1 MSPFL
6 KISLAVA
13 LAITVA
19 GCGSGGSGSGSGGGK
34 RSGGYYKDDGPD
46 ANPPGNLDQVPNAVP
61 RVEPYFSG
69 PSRPYTVFGKR
80 YVPDLSNRPYK
91 VRGRASWYGKKF
103 HGNATSSGE
112 RYDMYGMT
120 AAHTTLP
127 IPSYVRVTSAVN
139 GKTVI
144 LRVNDRGPF
153 HADRII
159 DLSYVAAHK
168 LGIIGPGSGEVTVE
182 RITHDDIRS
191 GSWGSASPA
200 AAVATPAPARNVA
213 AAEDS
218 LSGIAPPSNAA
229 PSALPPLAARPR
241 PPETHTGMTAG
252 AGVYL
257 QLGAFGQPANAQ
269 ALAARLEREL
279 AGADAPHASTD
290 IRGTLHRVRVGPFAD
305 RAEAVRAAEDIYQRT
320 GIMPAISAP

>member
-1 MSPFL
+1 MSLVL
-6 KISLAVA
+6 KVSLAVA
-13 LAITVA
+13 LAIMVA
-19 GCGSGGSGSGSGGGK
+19 GCGSSGSGGGGGK
-34 RSGGYYKDDGPD
+34 RGGGYYKDDGPD
-46 ANPPGNLDQVPNAVP
+46 ANPPSNLNQVPNAVP
-61 RVEPYFSG
+61 RIEPYFSG

-139 GKTVI
+139 GKAVI

-168 LGIIGPGSGEVTVE
+168 LGIIGPGSGEVIVE
-182 RITHDDIRS
+182 RITHDEIRS
-191 GSWGSASPA
+191 GNWGRSNA
-200 AAVATPAPARNVA
+200 AAATAAPVPSRDVA
-213 AAEDS
+213 ASEDS
-218 LSGIAPPSNAA
+218 LSGIAPPSNFAA
-229 PSALPPLAARPR
+229 TELPPPTAHPR
-241 PPETHTGMTAG
+241 PPETHTGMAAG

>member
-1 MSPFL
+1 MRPL
-6 KISLAVA
+6 LQGLLVMA
-13 LAITVA
+13 LAAALA
-19 GCGSGGSGSGSGGGK
+19 GCGSSGAGKRGGGH
-34 RSGGYYKDDGPD
+34 YKDDGPH
-46 ANPPGNLDQVPNAVP
+46 ANPPSNLDQVPNAVP
-61 RVEPYFSG
+61 RVEPYANG

-127 IPSYVRVTSAVN
+127 IPSYVRVTSTQN

-168 LGIIGPGSGEVTVE
+168 LDIIGPGSGEVTVE
-182 RITHDDIRS
+182 RITHEEIRRGTWS
-191 GSWGSASPA
+191 RSETA
-200 AAVATPAPARNVA
+200 AALTPVPDSSSVA
-213 AAEDS
+213 AAETS
-218 LSGIAPPSNAA
+218 LSGV
-229 PSALPPLAARPR
+229 ALSPLVAHPQ
-241 PPETHTGMTAG
+241 PPETHTDMAADT
-252 AGVYL
+252 GVYL
-257 QLGAFGQPANAQ
+257 QLGAFSQPANAQ

-279 AGADAPHASTD
+279 AGAEAPHSSTD
-290 IRGTLHRVRVGPFAD
+290 QRGALHRVRVGPFPN
-305 RAEAVRAAEDIYQRT
+305 RAEAVTAAEGIYQRT